1 MGICTDIVYNYSNDC
16 NGGNGQSRSSFSSR
30 YSNSRPDFGDL
41 TEKLFDEDISNVAA
55 WAAVICSVLG
65 CVGNSLTILVL
76 LCKPTLRKHS
86 TTPFLLSLAFSD
98 LCFSAFNLPLTA
110 ARFFMRCWPFR

>member
-1 MGICTDIVYNYSNDC
+1 MCKDCLKVLISADINRPVC
-16 NGGNGQSRSSFSSR
+16 GQ
-30 YSNSRPDFGDL
+30 
-41 TEKLFDEDISNVAA
+41 KLFDEDISNVAA

-65 CVGNSLTILVL
+65 CVGNSLTILVM

>member
-1 MGICTDIVYNYSNDC
+1 MGICTDIVYNYSDDC
-16 NGGNGQSRSSFSSR
+16 KWGIEPSTSRSSFR
-30 YSNSRPDFGDL
+30 YSGSRPTFDEK

-55 WAAVICSVLG
+55 WAAVICSILG

-98 LCFSAFNLPLTA
+98 LGFSAFNLPLTA
-110 ARFFMRCWPFR
+110 ARFFTRCWPFR

>member
-1 MGICTDIVYNYSNDC
+1 MGICADIDYHYSNDC
-16 NGGNGQSRSSFSSR
+16 KWRTEPYTSGSSSPYSRS
-30 YSNSRPDFGDL
+30 RPTFDEK

-55 WAAVICSVLG
+55 WAAVICSILG